1 MECTAGSHASPPPNR
16 ARFPA
21 TPFSLPE
28 FTRLF
33 LQGHTSCGGLSKSC
47 SSVVHPQY
55 QARPL
60 IQSHGAGTGRP
71 FLPPWHFHPDEL
83 LVPPSSPLRAPFARL
98 GLPQSD
104 QAWMMTVKELAT
116 SECGSQLAPNTL
128 ALQLHRGIGQVD
140 GGAEDGQ

>member
-60 IQSHGAGTGRP
+60 IARGWDRQT
-71 FLPPWHFHPDEL
+71 F
-83 LVPPSSPLRAPFARL
+83 FA
-98 GLPQSD
+98 
-104 QAWMMTVKELAT
+104 A
-116 SECGSQLAPNTL
+116 L
-128 ALQLHRGIGQVD
+128 ALSP
-140 GGAEDGQ
+140 